1 MQDLAETWIFFRH
14 CLVVAAARRR
24 LLLAAA
30 AAAANAAAAAAAAAA
45 AVLSCS
51 WTRWN
56 LNLDGETN
64 QVLLNQLLGFFIAKK
79 RFKTPLK
86 TKGVATRISKTSFS
100 PFTTTSPWK
109 FKHNYYATRAH
120 YRFSLKLESLGG
132 VFFFVAS

>member
-1 MQDLAETWIFFRH
+1 MQDLAETWTFFWH

-30 AAAANAAAAAAAAAA
+30 AAAAAAATAAAAAAAAAA

-64 QVLLNQLLGFFIAKK
+64 QVLLNQLGFFIAKK
-79 RFKTPLK
+79 RFKTLLK
-86 TKGVATRISKTSFS
+86 TK
-100 PFTTTSPWK
+100 
-109 FKHNYYATRAH
+109 
-120 YRFSLKLESLGG
+120 
-132 VFFFVAS
+132 